1 MCVLCLWWGLQDKV
15 VQLKG
20 ALSDAIAAAEELDEL
35 VAKKEQEISTL
46 QERARELEAE
56 KGKQAKQEAELSSLY
71 RNSSIEVEELQVS
84 KHKQLGSTHNQFHT
98 QISSSSSDLDLRRIR
113 HPCHMKP
120 PARTGIEGGGFHP
133 LPSAVIHH
141 PGGGVWYWYYGPRQT
156 WTLYT

>member
-56 KGKQAKQEAELSSLY
+56 KEKQAKQEVELSSLY
-71 RNSSIEVEELQVS
+71 RNSSMEVEELQVS
-84 KHKQLGSTHNQFHT
+84 
-98 QISSSSSDLDLRRIR
+98 
-113 HPCHMKP
+113 
-120 PARTGIEGGGFHP
+120 
-133 LPSAVIHH
+133 
-141 PGGGVWYWYYGPRQT
+141 
-156 WTLYT
+156 